1 MTDLTP
7 ITAFGAQTPR
17 RATYGAITLT
27 EECDLGLASL
37 ALRKGQ
43 EAPTVFGISLPA
55 VGKLAQSGGTS
66 AFWSAPDQWMIMG
79 AGHGNSDFAT
89 MVQTEA
95 PNASVT
101 EQTDGF
107 ATITVG
113 AGAAQLE
120 RMLSKLVNLP
130 LAAIGAGCATRT
142 GLQHMTVFLV
152 RPSETA
158 LHVLVPRSYAGS
170 LWHALETAAHRANH

>member
-7 ITAFGAQTPR
+7 ITAFGAQTPLHV
-17 RATYGAITLT
+17 TFGGVTLT
-27 EECDLGLASL
+27 EEFDLGLASL

-43 EAPTVFGISLPA
+43 EAPTVFGMPLPA
-55 VGKLAQSGGTS
+55 VGKLAQSGGIS

-79 AGHGNSDFAT
+79 AGNGNSDFAN
-89 MVQTEA
+89 MVQTEV
-95 PNASVT
+95 PDASVT

-107 ATITVG
+107 ATVTVE
-113 AGAAQLE
+113 AEIALLE

-130 LAAIGAGCATRT
+130 TATIAPGCATRT
-142 GLQHMTVFLV
+142 GLHHMTVFLV

-170 LWHALETAAHRANH
+170 LWHALETAARRASL